1 MQALSFFAKST
12 NAYMKNRQ
20 LSWREHNIIVEDM
33 EFESHSI
40 LFFLFR
46 EIYKV
51 YYEEKRKAV
60 N

>member
-12 NAYMKNRQ
+12 NTYMKNRQ

-40 LFFLFR
+40 LFLFR